1 VAGIFDSCE
10 TFEFLWHSSIIMQKH
25 SELFEN
31 SPMIYHGEK
40 IRTFSNKTVLTVSE
54 NKNPMKIVF
63 SSS

>member
-31 SPMIYHGEK
+31 SPMIYG
-40 IRTFSNKTVLTVSE
+40 
-54 NKNPMKIVF
+54 
-63 SSS
+63 